1 MFPLSQLGGTG
12 SKAVAW
18 LIITDL
24 CTSSLVFGTE
34 EENGEILYKIQELQ
48 TQRIFPVIRRRNYNI
63 LLPKLNAP
71 RTNNSKI

>member
-24 CTSSLVFGTE
+24 CTSSLVFGTV
-34 EENGEILYKIQELQ
+34 EENRRILLKIQEL
-48 TQRIFPVIRRRNYNI
+48 QRIFPVIRRRNYNI
-63 LLPKLNAP
+63 LLPKINAP